1 MLTAAVRDL
10 HLCYPNQFETDV
22 RSAGPE
28 LWENNPYVTPLVEG
42 DPGVESIE
50 CSYPLINHAN
60 QRPYHC
66 LHGFIE
72 FLNETLQL
80 SIKPTRFK
88 GDIHLSAQELET
100 RARIIS
106 QDLRCLVCQNQSI
119 DDSNATLA
127 KDLRMIVRERL
138 EAGDSNEQVFNYVVS
153 RYGNYVLLDPPF
165 QADTFLLWASPFFIL
180 VIALGVAFIYL
191 KRRPELELSEDT
203 NEMKDD

>member
-1 MLTAAVRDL
+1 MRFFHNIIVVIVALLLSFSNAIAVL
-10 HLCYPNQFETDV
+10 
-22 RSAGPE
+22 PE
-28 LWENNPYVTPLVEG
+28 EVLK
-42 DPGVESIE
+42 DP
-50 CSYPLINHAN
+50 A
-60 QRPYHC
+60 
-66 LHGFIE
+66 
-72 FLNETLQL
+72 
-80 SIKPTRFK
+80 
-88 GDIHLSAQELET
+88 LET